1 VGEQDTSTVVDDST
15 GQTNQ
20 VVIEQRVESLL
31 FDDSSS
37 SQSVDGAVQQ
47 SVTIVDNRKTNHHRV
62 LIMLLLLCAIFFA
75 AGYYYV
81 SILATP
87 PLPVA
92 QMGPYVSP
100 MIPVPVRPQMN
111 LPVAIADH
119 GDETPVAE
127 TETDSSVSALF
138 VDSAVPLFTVAV
150 GPFISDGDLQQA
162 TRRLEELGLQPQ
174 KVPGRGQVT
183 MIRLLEGVYPEAE
196 ARNRLKELKKTV
208 KSIFLLPLG
217 DKLAVYAG
225 SFHQESRALKMQN
238 ELALQMVKVSLVDS
252 EVTMNGTLLV
262 ALQADQQTAN
272 EVAAHISRLG
282 LHTQLLEKK

>member
-1 VGEQDTSTVVDDST
+1 MGEQDTSTVVDDAT

-20 VVIEQRVESLL
+20 VVTEQRLESLL

-47 SVTIVDNRKTNHHRV
+47 SGTIIEDRKTKQLRV
-62 LIMLLLLCAIFFA
+62 LIVLLLCASFFGF
-75 AGYYYV
+75 GYYYV
-81 SILATP
+81 SNLTVP

-92 QMGPYVSP
+92 QMRPYVSP
-100 MIPVPVRPQMN
+100 MIPVPVRPQID
-111 LPVAIADH
+111 LPVAIVDNGDAAPLGESEAD
-119 GDETPVAE
+119 
-127 TETDSSVSALF
+127 SFVSAP
-138 VDSAVPLFTVAV
+138 VDDSAVALFTVAV
-150 GPFISDGDLQQA
+150 GPFINTADLQQA
-162 TRRLEELGLQPQ
+162 TGLLKGLGLQPQ
-174 KVPGRGQVT
+174 KIPGRGQVT
-183 MIRLLEGVYPEAE
+183 MIRLLEGIYPEAE

-225 SFHQESRALKMQN
+225 SFHQESKALKMQD
-238 ELALQMVKVSLVDS
+238 ELTLQKIAVSLVDS
-252 EVTMNGTLLV
+252 EVSMNGTLLV